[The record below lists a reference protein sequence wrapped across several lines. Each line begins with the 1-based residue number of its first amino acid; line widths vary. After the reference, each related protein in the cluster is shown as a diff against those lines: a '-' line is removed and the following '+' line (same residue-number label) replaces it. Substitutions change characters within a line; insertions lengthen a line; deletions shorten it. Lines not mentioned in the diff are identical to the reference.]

1 MEAIA
6 ISKQSHYKAEIT
18 MKYDV
23 SVYKKNGN
31 EFERVPKEYLKRG
44 NSYQVIAITDDFI
57 QLTNGHYIVNVDPRQ
72 YDIQFGEVTMN
83 EHIPICSRSGV
94 ILRYVEAGQ
103 SFKIRSIEENCIG
116 IGKKQY
122 VSMQHDITLNYL

>member
-6 ISKQSHYKAEIT
+6 LSKQSQHKAEIT

-44 NSYQVIAITDDFI
+44 NAYQVVALTDDFI

-83 EHIPICSRSGV
+83 ERIPICSRSGV
-94 ILRYVEAGQ
+94 ILRFVEAGQ

-116 IGKKQY
+116 IGNKQY
-122 VSMQHDITLNYL
+122 VSMQHDVSLNYL

>member
-6 ISKQSHYKAEIT
+6 LSKQSQYKAEIT

-23 SVYKKNGN
+23 SIYKKNGN

-44 NSYQVIAITDDFI
+44 NSYQVKAITDDYI
-57 QLTNGHYIVNVDPRQ
+57 QLVNGHYIVNVDPSQ

-83 EHIPICSRSGV
+83 ERIPICSRSGV
-94 ILRYVEAGQ
+94 ILRYVEKGQ
-103 SFKIRSIEENCIG
+103 SFKIRSIHDNYIG
-116 IGKKQY
+116 IGSKQY
-122 VSMQHDITLNYL
+122 VSSQHDITINYL

>member
-6 ISKQSHYKAEIT
+6 INKQSQYKAEIT

-23 SVYKKNGN
+23 SVYKKTGN

-44 NSYQVIAITDDFI
+44 NAYQVKAITDDYI
-57 QLTNGHYIVNVDPRQ
+57 QLVNGHYIVNVDPRQ

-83 EHIPICSRSGV
+83 ERIPICSRSGV

-103 SFKIRSIEENCIG
+103 KFKIRSIHDNCIG
-116 IGKKQY
+116 IGSKQY
-122 VSMQHDITLNYL
+122 VSMQHDITIKYL

>member
-6 ISKQSHYKAEIT
+6 ISKQSQYKAEIT

-44 NSYQVIAITDDFI
+44 NAYQVIAITDDYI
-57 QLTNGHYIVNVDPRQ
+57 QLVNGHYIVNVDPRQ

-83 EHIPICSRSGV
+83 ERIPICSRTGV

-116 IGKKQY
+116 IGNKQY

>member
-6 ISKQSHYKAEIT
+6 INKQSQFKAEIT

-44 NSYQVIAITDDFI
+44 NAYQVIAITDDYI
-57 QLTNGHYIVNVDPRQ
+57 QLNNGHYIVNVDPRQ

-83 EHIPICSRSGV
+83 ERMPICSRSGV

-103 SFKIRSIEENCIG
+103 KFKIRSIHDNCIG
-116 IGKKQY
+116 IGNKQY
-122 VSMQHDITLNYL
+122 VSIQHDIAINLL

>member
-1 MEAIA
+1 MEAIVL
-6 ISKQSHYKAEIT
+6 SKQSQYKAEIT

-44 NSYQVIAITDDFI
+44 NSYQVIAITDDYI
-57 QLTNGHYIVNVDPRQ
+57 QLVNGHYIVNVNPHQ
-72 YDIQFGEVTMN
+72 YDIQFGELTMN
-83 EHIPICSRSGV
+83 ERIPICSRSGV

-103 SFKIRSIEENCIG
+103 SFKIRSIEENCVG
-116 IGKKQY
+116 IGNKQY
-122 VSMQHDITLNYL
+122 VSMQHDVTLNYL